1 MGAGQG
7 PRLLRGILFADAGQ
21 RPALPEGALFAGA
34 GQRRALPE
42 GVLFA
47 GAGQRR
53 ALPLPRVSQRWRFCW
68 VKPVSSTTTLLSS
81 HYFILI
87 EPVT

>member
-21 RPALPEGALFAGA
+21 RPALPEG
-34 GQRRALPE
+34 
-42 GVLFA
+42 VLFA

-53 ALPLPRVSQRWRFCW
+53 ALLGGVSLAGRQRRAPTLRGGTAMALLMGKTCIIDHHACIIPLF
-68 VKPVSSTTTLLSS
+68 
-81 HYFILI
+81 YFD
-87 EPVT
+87 

>member
-21 RPALPEGALFAGA
+21 RPALPEGVSLAGRDSGALLG
-34 GQRRALPE
+34 

-47 GAGQRR
+47 GA
-53 ALPLPRVSQRWRFCW
+53 SQRPAARAP
-68 VKPVSSTTTLLSS
+68 KGEPAMALLMGKTCIID
-81 HYFILI
+81 HHAFIIPLFYFD
-87 EPVT
+87 